1 MPNVVPLPD
10 LTQLIGL
17 CEQAGRAILTVREA
31 GFRVDAKADASPV
44 TAADLA
50 ANEILVAG
58 LGACSTLPILSE
70 EGPAVS
76 WRERRQW
83 RRFWLIDPLDGT
95 REFVDGFND
104 FTVNVALVEEGRP
117 ALGVVHAPASGI
129 SWAGTV
135 GKGAWRWQ
143 EGEPRAIRVA
153 PRWPPR
159 LLASRAHLDATTRDW
174 ISAIPGTQLE
184 RCGSSI
190 KFCRIAEGKADLY
203 PRFSPTCEWD
213 TAAGQAVLEAAGGA
227 VLAAETLEPLR
238 CQQGESLLNGHF
250 IACASGAW
258 RDRLAAVAHRAV
270 WNERKP
276 SVE

>member
-1 MPNVVPLPD
+1 MSTVVPLPA
-10 LTQLIGL
+10 LVTLIDL

-70 EGPAVS
+70 EGRTVP
-76 WRERRQW
+76 WRERRAW
-83 RRFWLIDPLDGT
+83 PRFWLIDPLDGT
-95 REFVDGFND
+95 REFVDGFDD

-117 ALGVVHAPASGI
+117 VLGVIHAPASKI
-129 SWAGTV
+129 SWAGSV
-135 GKGAWRWQ
+135 GEGAWRWQ
-143 EGEPRAIRVA
+143 QGERQAIRVA

-159 LLASRAHLDATTRDW
+159 ILASRAHLDATTRTW
-174 ISAIPGTQLE
+174 VSAIHGAQLE
-184 RCGSSI
+184 RCGSSV
-190 KFCRIAEGKADLY
+190 KFCHIAEGKADLY

-238 CQQGESLLNGHF
+238 CQQRNSLLNGHF
-250 IACASGAW
+250 IACASAAW
-258 RDRLAAVAHRAV
+258 RDRLAALASGGL
-270 WNERKP
+270 E
-276 SVE
+276 